1 MLRIEVDAAALGRVR
16 FALSPPA
23 VAWDALMLVAEGDA
37 RRRPRIGAKARSVL
51 RERRLELLQACFN
64 QRRPYLPDFPT
75 PVPADYEDLD
85 AELHQVAT
93 TSAGRVRAELDV
105 LATTAAGG
113 VPDQAASRS
122 DLGRP
127 VIGTDPAAWTL
138 LQALD
143 RGEEHLAARLA
154 AELADFFRATLAPEW
169 PKLRGRLESDIA
181 RRARDA
187 SRRGVGCVL
196 ADLHWCMV
204 WDGDA
209 LILVRGPQGSMTAP
223 SGVVLT
229 PIAFHVVMAGG
240 GIPPGLEPQSPQ
252 PPYLL
257 YPAVND
263 DGGAARTAASEAHA
277 LIGVT
282 RTVLLKDLNR
292 PRTTRELARRHCLAE
307 STVAYHLGI
316 LHRSGLA
323 TRVREG
329 RNVLYQRS
337 RQGAT
342 LLVSAD

>member
-1 MLRIEVDAAALGRVR
+1 M
-16 FALSPPA
+16 P
-23 VAWDALMLVAEGDA
+23 
-37 RRRPRIGAKARSVL
+37 
-51 RERRLELLQACFN
+51 
-64 QRRPYLPDFPT
+64 
-75 PVPADYEDLD
+75 
-85 AELHQVAT
+85 
-93 TSAGRVRAELDV
+93 
-105 LATTAAGG
+105 
-113 VPDQAASRS
+113 
-122 DLGRP
+122 
-127 VIGTDPAAWTL
+127 
-138 LQALD
+138 
-143 RGEEHLAARLA
+143 
-154 AELADFFRATLAPEW
+154 
-169 PKLRGRLESDIA
+169 
-181 RRARDA
+181 
-187 SRRGVGCVL
+187 

-263 DGGAARTAASEAHA
+263 DGGAARAAASAANA
-277 LIGVT
+277 LIGAT

-329 RNVLYQRS
+329 RNVLYQQS